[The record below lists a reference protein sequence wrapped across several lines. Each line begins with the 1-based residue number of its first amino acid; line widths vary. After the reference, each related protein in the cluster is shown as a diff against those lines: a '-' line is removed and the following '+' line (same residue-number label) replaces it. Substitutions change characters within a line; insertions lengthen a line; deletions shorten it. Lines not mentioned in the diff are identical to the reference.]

1 MHFLVYMDV
10 CTLNKVPRYALVYF
24 ADKPVPDLLG
34 FWGGGGVLPYGFP
47 VFCHVLITRLRYTIS
62 LFTILKLSGV
72 S

>member
-24 ADKPVPDLLG
+24 ADKPVPDLRILG
-34 FWGGGGVLPYGFP
+34 RGGLLPYGFP